1 MSQEDVEME
10 NLKASQNRVAALLHN
25 LDDENEEGLE
35 ALDALEGGLDDMIRE
50 ANDVGRA
57 LGGEMQDL
65 LNNFS
70 TGHLTQASL
79 EKFLLSEKER
89 SGFSEIMS
97 GKLSSFLE
105 EIYHAFTVIAERID
119 SGKHPSTKQV
129 ENMFR
134 HVTNV
139 IGGMHNFK
147 RVLHAPSLIVKQ
159 EIIKAEAD
167 LEERDREYQQIK
179 ELDQLERKLNK
190 AQTGKVEG
198 SINDDDDDDDDDN
211 AALFF
216 RKIVKATTGT
226 QTDKVEEPAPVVVV
240 AAAPVAS
247 DNGGRGGGR
256 RPSVMLSKQ
265 EQQMSGLNIGM
276 AGGRASIRQVGG
288 RRQSKLPGVTE
299 NGADKGK
306 NRASVRQET
315 ERAANEKDTAEFRS
329 RLREVEKKEMMFRD
343 RDAALAEAEKEAEKK
358 KVELLEWEERL
369 MLRDFTIDQEV
380 NTKMEKKVE
389 SGSISRP
396 SSKQKKAQVKRGSS
410 AGGESDGEAP
420 RTPSKKERATM
431 AEERKQ
437 LSTPAKMRA
446 EAAAAEEKAAIEADL
461 CADGVAIEYDEEGN
475 AILTD
480 PNEIVMEGAKA
491 DLPDPNAKKYGPD
504 KGGPVQRPLVNVP
517 SNFVLDPESP
527 TRPWTG
533 LTDETPLLS
542 PPADTPIGTP
552 GFSLGPPMATP
563 PTMQVN
569 SPAPASV
576 VPQCQPGTLLEED
589 DKSVDSKLRTRV
601 MSESD
606 KVNTHHPHQSGGT
619 IEMITEMWSD
629 LLAAPEP
636 NRTSIGVVAKSATMG
651 IYPIATSSKATSMSP
666 RFLGE
671 ESLDSGKNSTSGG
684 VKKKGKKKVK
694 AAAASSE
701 GSVEAAFTSSH
712 SERVAAEKRLLE
724 GHADAQVN
732 HLVLGGLGVSKTL
745 ERIINFDVKNY
756 DTSNVYGLVQMYTDM
771 LKSNED
777 KANVQAV
784 PDMLSS
790 AVPLVGLLA
799 TVGEFLP
806 PASRTLLLQAA
817 EQEAFGTVEHAIYE
831 AKAHGMSLR
840 VNEVDLRVSMTEN
853 LCASVSPALS
863 AIDTE
868 ATAIINDIAHCDETV
883 RNLLLLLENRTLS
896 ATDENFQAAIGEVF
910 ARMGNFLAARTWMN
924 AQIMEFREMFENI
937 RKQSMGTVD
946 TQIRASRTFRE
957 SYATFVESQG
967 RVLDLS
973 NRVDGLHELMA
984 YVRKSANKNGTEIG
998 SMGTGISMSME
1009 QSETF
1014 NNRAR
1019 TASSAMGGTVV
1030 LDPEAEERLEDMVK
1044 ELAEAKEEVEDLQ
1057 AALFEVA
1064 QSKDRTPGTLQ
1075 FFSALHDP
1083 TYVEALEVLCHQL
1096 KLLKPVA
1103 DCSKHVDF
1111 ETLRR
1116 YLLVCI
1122 SHMSPL
1128 ERFIKRYHGMHKR
1141 WSQSRLEM
1149 FTTRSQVGGDSD
1161 TAYTCPLCA
1170 TDQRDMAREGGGVGD
1185 IKDKGK
1191 AGRDERVETMKRRKN
1206 RFLEQ
1211 PPPVRMSEPQTLS
1224 LTLPELKEKTKR
1236 EIRTTIARHHW

>member
-1 MSQEDVEME
+1 
-10 NLKASQNRVAALLHN
+10 
-25 LDDENEEGLE
+25 
-35 ALDALEGGLDDMIRE
+35 
-50 ANDVGRA
+50 
-57 LGGEMQDL
+57 
-65 LNNFS
+65 
-70 TGHLTQASL
+70 
-79 EKFLLSEKER
+79 
-89 SGFSEIMS
+89 
-97 GKLSSFLE
+97 
-105 EIYHAFTVIAERID
+105 
-119 SGKHPSTKQV
+119 
-129 ENMFR
+129 
-134 HVTNV
+134 
-139 IGGMHNFK
+139 
-147 RVLHAPSLIVKQ
+147 
-159 EIIKAEAD
+159 
-167 LEERDREYQQIK
+167 
-179 ELDQLERKLNK
+179 
-190 AQTGKVEG
+190 
-198 SINDDDDDDDDDN
+198 
-211 AALFF
+211 
-216 RKIVKATTGT
+216 
-226 QTDKVEEPAPVVVV
+226 
-240 AAAPVAS
+240 
-247 DNGGRGGGR
+247 
-256 RPSVMLSKQ
+256 MLSKQ

-288 RRQSKLPGVTE
+288 RRQSKLSGVTE
-299 NGADKGK
+299 NGADNAKG
-306 NRASVRQET
+306 RASVRQET
-315 ERAANEKDTAEFRS
+315 VRAPSEKDTADFQS
-329 RLREVEKKEMMFRD
+329 RLREVEKKEMILRD
-343 RDAALAEAEKEAEKK
+343 RETALTEAEMEAEKK

-369 MLRDFTIDQEV
+369 MLRGFTIDQEV
-380 NTKMEKKVE
+380 NLKMEKKKEE
-389 SGSISRP
+389 SEGISRP
-396 SSKQKKAQVKRGSS
+396 SSKQKRGQGRGGSS

-420 RTPSKKERATM
+420 RTPSKEERPAMT
-431 AEERKQ
+431 EERKQ

-446 EAAAAEEKAAIEADL
+446 EATAAEEKAAIEADL
-461 CADGVAIEYDEEGN
+461 GADGVAIEYDEEGN

-480 PNEIVMEGAKA
+480 PKEIVLEGAKA

-504 KGGPVQRPLVNVP
+504 KGGPVQRPLINVP

-527 TRPWTG
+527 SRPWTG
-533 LTDETPLLS
+533 LTDETPLMSS
-542 PPADTPIGTP
+542 PAQTPMGTS
-552 GFSLGPPMATP
+552 GLSLGPPVATP
-563 PTMQVN
+563 PTMQVT
-569 SPAPASV
+569 SPVLVSV
-576 VPQCQPGTLLEED
+576 APQCQPGTLLEDD
-589 DKSVDSKLRTRV
+589 DKSVDNELRTRV
-601 MSESD
+601 VSESD
-606 KVNTHHPHQSGGT
+606 KVNTHHPNQSGGT
-619 IEMITEMWSD
+619 IELITEMWSD

-636 NRTSIGVVAKSATMG
+636 NRMSIGAVAKSAAMG

-671 ESLDSGKNSTSGG
+671 GSLDSGKNSTSGG
-684 VKKKGKKKVK
+684 VKKNGKKKLK
-694 AAAASSE
+694 ATAASPE
-701 GSVEAAFTSSH
+701 GYAEAALTSSH

-771 LKSNED
+771 LKSNEN
-777 KANVQAV
+777 KANLQAV
-784 PDMLSS
+784 PDLLSS

-817 EQEAFGTVEHAIYE
+817 EQEAFGTVEHAIDE
-831 AKAHGMSLR
+831 AKARGMSLR

-883 RNLLLLLENRTLS
+883 RNLLPLLENRTLS
-896 ATDENFQAAIGEVF
+896 ATHENFQVAIGEVF
-910 ARMGNFLAARTWMN
+910 ARMGSFLAARTWMN

-937 RKQSMGTVD
+937 RRQSMGTVD
-946 TQIRASRTFRE
+946 TQIRVSRTFRE

-984 YVRKSANKNGTEIG
+984 YVRKSAIKNGTE
-998 SMGTGISMSME
+998 MNMSME

-1019 TASSAMGGTVV
+1019 SASSAMGETVV

-1170 TDQRDMAREGGGVGD
+1170 TDQRDMAREGGGVGE

-1211 PPPVRMSEPQTLS
+1211 PPPARMSEPQTLS

-1236 EIRTTIARHHW
+1236 EIRTTVARRHW

>member
-10 NLKASQNRVAALLHN
+10 NLKASQNRVAALLHD

-35 ALDALEGGLDDMIRE
+35 ALEALEGGLDDMISK

-57 LGGEMQDL
+57 LGGEMQDI

-70 TGHLTQASL
+70 TGHLTQANL

-89 SGFSEIMS
+89 SGFSEVMS

-147 RVLHAPSLIVKQ
+147 RVLDAPSLILKQ

-190 AQTGKVEG
+190 AQTGKVEA
-198 SINDDDDDDDDDN
+198 SINDDDEDDDDDN

-226 QTDKVEEPAPVVVV
+226 QTDKVEESAP
-240 AAAPVAS
+240 AAPVAS
-247 DNGGRGGGR
+247 GNGGRGR

-288 RRQSKLPGVTE
+288 RRQSKLPGITE
-299 NGADKGK
+299 SGAGKG
-306 NRASVRQET
+306 RASIRHGGEAVD
-315 ERAANEKDTAEFRS
+315 EKDETDFRN
-329 RLREVEKKEMMFRD
+329 RLREVEKKEMMFNGRD
-343 RDAALAEAEKEAEKK
+343 KALAEAEKEAEKK

-369 MLRDFTIDQEV
+369 MLRGFSIDQEV
-380 NTKMEKKVE
+380 NTKLEKQMET
-389 SGSISRP
+389 GGISRP
-396 SSKQKKAQVKRGSS
+396 SSKRRRAQGRSISS
-410 AGGESDGEAP
+410 AGGENDGEAP
-420 RTPSKKERATM
+420 RTPSKEERAAM
-431 AEERKQ
+431 VEERKQ

-446 EAAAAEEKAAIEADL
+446 EAAAAEEKAAMEANL
-461 CADGVAIEYDEEGN
+461 GADGVAIQYDDRGN
-475 AILTD
+475 AILTG
-480 PNEIVMEGAKA
+480 PKAIVMEGAKA
-491 DLPDPNAKKYGPD
+491 VLPDPNAKKYGPD
-504 KGGPVQRPLVNVP
+504 KGGPVQRPLVHVP
-517 SNFVLDPESP
+517 SNVVLDPESP
-527 TRPWTG
+527 TRPITG
-533 LTDETPLLS
+533 LTDETPLMS
-542 PPADTPIGTP
+542 PPSQTPMGTP
-552 GFSLGPPMATP
+552 GFIRGPPIATA
-563 PTMQVN
+563 PTMQTT
-569 SPAPASV
+569 SPALESLP
-576 VPQCQPGTLLEED
+576 PQYKSGTSLEEED
-589 DKSVDSKLRTRV
+589 QWIDCKLRTRV

-606 KVNTHHPHQSGGT
+606 KVNSHHPEQSGGT

-636 NRTSIGVVAKSATMG
+636 NAQLIGAVAKSATMG

-671 ESLDSGKNSTSGG
+671 DSVDSKKSTSSS
-684 VKKKGKKKVK
+684 VKKKGKKKSKSV
-694 AAAASSE
+694 AASPE
-701 GSVEAAFTSSH
+701 GSVEVVYASSH
-712 SERVAAEKRLLE
+712 SDRVAAEKRLLE

-771 LKSNED
+771 LKSNEG
-777 KANVQAV
+777 KGNVQAV
-784 PDMLSS
+784 PDLLSS

-806 PASRTLLLQAA
+806 AASRTFLLQAA
-817 EQEAFGTVEHAIYE
+817 EQEAFGTVEQAIYE
-831 AKAHGMSLR
+831 AGASGMSLR
-840 VNEVDLRVSMTEN
+840 VNEVDLRVAMTEN

-863 AIDTE
+863 AMDTE
-868 ATAIINDIAHCDETV
+868 ATAVINDIAHCDETV
-883 RNLLLLLENRTLS
+883 RNLLLLLENRTVS
-896 ATDENFQAAIGEVF
+896 ATDENFQTAIGEVF
-910 ARMGNFLAARTWMN
+910 ARMGNFLVSRTWMN

-937 RKQSMGTVD
+937 RRQSMGRVD
-946 TQIRASRTFRE
+946 AQIRASRTFRE

-973 NRVDGLHELMA
+973 NRVDGLHELMS
-984 YVRKSANKNGTEIG
+984 YVRKSASKNGTE
-998 SMGTGISMSME
+998 MGAMGMSMSVE
-1009 QSETF
+1009 LSETF

-1019 TASSAMGGTVV
+1019 TASGAIGRTVV
-1030 LDPEAEERLEDMVK
+1030 LDPDVEERLEDMAK
-1044 ELAEAKEEVEDLQ
+1044 ELAEAKEEAEDLQ

-1096 KLLKPVA
+1096 KMLKPVA

-1170 TDQRDMAREGGGVGD
+1170 TDQRDMAREGGGVSE
-1185 IKDKGK
+1185 IKDKGR
-1191 AGRDERVETMKRRKN
+1191 AGRDERVETMKKRKN

-1211 PPPVRMSEPQTLS
+1211 LPPVRMSEPQTLS

-1236 EIRTTIARHHW
+1236 EIRTTVARHHW